1 VNHSARL
8 EQEAPEEEDADD
20 EGEHDEKD
28 FDETH
33 SRFLRSLR
41 ARPLSRAAILS
52 AH

>member
-1 VNHSARL
+1 VNHPGSL

-20 EGEHDEKD
+20 EGQHDEKD

-41 ARPLSRAAILS
+41 ARPLFSEDILS